1 MTITSPP
8 PVATERI
15 RAQTVGLPRTIWELI
30 ADAKRQIGP
39 VGKTDWNEQ
48 QHFKFRGV
56 DAVIN
61 AVAPVFDQLGII
73 HAPEL
78 LEYTYQTVEIGSN
91 RTRMGHV
98 RLTVR
103 YNFQGPGGPDAGV
116 IPATVPGEAMDVG
129 DKATSKAMS
138 VALRTALI
146 QTLNLPTADR
156 DPDADSY
163 EQSEAWD
170 KRITK
175 IASREDAIKLDN
187 ELHEAF
193 DAGAV
198 TAQQATVL
206 RQAIMRM
213 RDKFPAPPAP
223 PRHSEAEAQRLEE
236 DAHDR
241 AAPRAERSRQV
252 ISPEEYGTQASPPA
266 KPMSK
271 KTLGEIERRL
281 GKLPLGEPADVMH
294 VIRVITA
301 AAVKKPEE
309 LTAAQAGVLL
319 SAFDKA
325 MAEAEGDS
333 EQAAHLLWAQV
344 KTAGGP
350 ARPDVKSGK
359 AADA

>member
-15 RAQTVGLPRTIWELI
+15 RAQTVGLPRTIYELI

-61 AVAPVFDQLGII
+61 AVAPVFDRLGII
-73 HAPEL
+73 PAPEL
-78 LEYTYQTVEIGSN
+78 LESAYQTVEIGSQ

-116 IPATVPGEAMDVG
+116 LPATVPGEAMDVG

-146 QTLNLPTADR
+146 QVLNLPTAET
-156 DPDADSY
+156 DPDQDTY
-163 EQSEAWD
+163 ERSEAWD

-175 IASREDAIKLDN
+175 IKSRDDAIALDR

-206 RQAIMRM
+206 RQAIMRR
-213 RDKFPAPPAP
+213 RDSFPAPAQ

-241 AAPRAERSRQV
+241 AAPRAERTRQV
-252 ISPEEYGTQASPPA
+252 IPEGDYGTQAPPA
-266 KPMSK
+266 DRPMSK
-271 KTLGEIERRL
+271 KTLGEIKRRL
-281 GKLPLGEPADVMH
+281 GKLPLGEAADVMH
-294 VIRVITA
+294 VIRVLTGT
-301 AAVKKPEE
+301 AVKAPDA
-309 LTAAQAGVLL
+309 LTAAQASVLL

-325 MAEAEGDS
+325 MTEAEGDS
-333 EQAAHLLWAQV
+333 EQAAHLLWTQV
-344 KTAGGP
+344 KAAGQGGP
-350 ARPDVKSGK
+350 KSGEPSG
-359 AADA
+359 A